1 MIHENQENEH
11 LTNNMVIVLVSMLLG
26 GLAGV
31 LTLLLPAP

>member
-11 LTNNMVIVLVSMLLG
+11 LTNNMVIVFVSMLLG

-31 LTLLLPAP
+31 LTMLLPAR

>member
-11 LTNNMVIVLVSMLLG
+11 LTNNIVTVLVSMLLG

-31 LTLLLPAP
+31 LTMLLPVR

>member
-11 LTNNMVIVLVSMLLG
+11 LTNNMVIVFVSMLLG

-31 LTLLLPAP
+31 LTLLLPAR